1 MEPDTRSAN
10 IVESIAI
17 IIFNPSNSMGRVRI
31 ITLVEIASKRFLN
44 FNSLLLVIPNIL
56 VKERE
61 IVVTDQI
68 PSTHEIVI
76 PIENID
82 EASYL
87 TSTPSGL
94 PEVSDRKK
102 RNCSP

>member
-1 MEPDTRSAN
+1 MELDTRSAN
-10 IVESIAI
+10 IMESIAI
-17 IIFNPSNSMGRVRI
+17 IILNPSNSMGRVRI

-44 FNSLLLVIPNIL
+44 FNSPLFVMPNIL

-68 PSTHEIVI
+68 PSTHEIAI

-102 RNCSP
+102 RNSSP